1 MFGILFELCI
11 CYNAVFY
18 SILCIIIKKMLKKS
32 FPIYCGIGKKQYF
45 CTRFPEGTPLTG
57 AATQGAAKKKVP
69 EKFAGMEKTPYLC
82 RRFPSERSKKGFY
95 EIIWIGDD
103 EREERSILGNRNR

>member
-1 MFGILFELCI
+1 
-11 CYNAVFY
+11 
-18 SILCIIIKKMLKKS
+18 MLKKS

-57 AATQGAAKKKVP
+57 AATQGAAKKV
-69 EKFAGMEKTPYLC
+69 
-82 RRFPSERSKKGFY
+82 FY

-103 EREERSILGNRNR
+103 EREERSIPGNGNR

>member
-57 AATQGAAKKKVP
+57 AATQGAAKKSFRKI
-69 EKFAGMEKTPYLC
+69 C
-82 RRFPSERSKKGFY
+82 
-95 EIIWIGDD
+95 
-103 EREERSILGNRNR
+103 GNGKNALSLQTI

>member
-1 MFGILFELCI
+1 
-11 CYNAVFY
+11 
-18 SILCIIIKKMLKKS
+18 MLKKS

-57 AATQGAAKKKVP
+57 AATQGAAKKKVS

-82 RRFPSERSKKGFY
+82 KRFPSERSRKVFY

-103 EREERSILGNRNR
+103 ERGSGTEIRQEIFYNEEFDPGSG

>member
-18 SILCIIIKKMLKKS
+18 SVLCIIIKKMLKKS

-57 AATQGAAKKKVP
+57 AATQGAAKKKFP
-69 EKFAGMEKTPYLC
+69 KNLREWKKRLIFADD
-82 RRFPSERSKKGFY
+82 FPPKGAGKCSMRLF
-95 EIIWIGDD
+95 G
-103 EREERSILGNRNR
+103 